1 MPRLTAFTTLLVAL
15 VLPGVAHGADLYVNP
30 GDPECSDAT
39 TIAVAADA
47 RTPWCSPAPALR
59 QARPGDVVHLA
70 AATYGAQFRPLTS
83 GTADQP
89 IVYQADG
96 QVTIAAPAGTVAV
109 MLSGVHDIALRGET
123 VQAAA
128 AQGVW
133 IDNAARVV
141 LDGVTVTNSAGSGVQ
156 IKAGTSV
163 TVTHAHLVGNARQ
176 GLLDMS
182 QATGTTLSAS
192 IVSGNGKDGQQYNGD
207 GVGLNGSGGSVLD
220 CTITRNGDGVGF
232 EHGIYAGPTA
242 NGYTI
247 ARNQIGGNAGADIKA
262 AGGPGLVA
270 DNRLTSSM
278 FGLVLSDNPAFVT
291 VGVQP
296 RPGPLPA
303 RDPGHDRH
311 DGRARAR
318 LWNNTVQQTGRSTA
332 SGNASAV
339 FVVSAAQLELRNNL
353 FAYTN
358 PDLLGSAFLLNDQTL
373 VGSFVADTNWY
384 ASPDPNQLRVAWNG
398 ARVTFAEWRSLSGGD
413 AAGFDSAPPVFDSA
427 GRVISAN
434 LGAGR
439 GIALGLTHDL
449 AGTPLPVSGPP
460 DIGAYQRSR

>member
-1 MPRLTAFTTLLVAL
+1 
-15 VLPGVAHGADLYVNP
+15 
-30 GDPECSDAT
+30 
-39 TIAVAADA
+39 
-47 RTPWCSPAPALR
+47 
-59 QARPGDVVHLA
+59 
-70 AATYGAQFRPLTS
+70 
-83 GTADQP
+83 
-89 IVYQADG
+89 
-96 QVTIAAPAGTVAV
+96 

-123 VQAAA
+123 VHAAA

-163 TVTHAHLVGNARQ
+163 TVTHARLVGNARQ

-192 IVSGNGKDGQQYNGD
+192 IVSGNGVDGQQFNGD
-207 GVGLNGSGGSVLD
+207 GVGLNGADGAVLD
-220 CTITRNGDGVGF
+220 CTITQNGDGVGF
-232 EHGIYAGPTA
+232 EHGVYAGPTA
-242 NGYTI
+242 RGYTI

-278 FGLVLSDNPAFVT
+278 FGLVLSDNPAPVT
-291 VGVQP
+291 AEYNLVQ
-296 RPGPLPA
+296 
-303 RDPGHDRH
+303 
-311 DGRARAR
+311 GRFQHGILVTTGTTAARAR
-318 LWNNTVQQTGRSTA
+318 LWNNTVEQTGRSTT

-358 PDLLGSAFLLNDQTL
+358 SDLLGSAFLLNDATR
-373 VGSFVADTNWY
+373 VASFSADADWY
-384 ASPDPNQLRVAWNG
+384 ASPDPGLRRVAWNG
-398 ARVTFAEWRSLSGGD
+398 ARVTFAQWRSLSGGD
-413 AAGFDSAPPVFDSA
+413 AAGFDSAPPVFDPA
-427 GRVISAN
+427 GRVVSAN

-460 DIGAYQRSR
+460 DIGAYQRTR